1 MDWWEIL
8 YSFVGSFLGFG
19 FAILAEELFEHQKN
33 INDRKKL
40 NHNLFDELRGISES
54 LKGHTDDEIPIIFDT
69 PV

>member
-1 MDWWEIL
+1 MDWWEFL

-40 NHNLFDELRGISES
+40 FRRCIVVRIASICE
-54 LKGHTDDEIPIIFDT
+54 
-69 PV
+69 